1 MSKTIHP
8 PIEYGH
14 AARAILA
21 ETRPIEA
28 GNPIEAVMHACGFP
42 IGLPPSVR
50 VHPNL
55 PFTLG
60 TDEVLGHHP
69 AVVFPLSRGDGEIAA
84 IEILYLSATGI
95 APVLSPW
102 QIHWFSESSRDG
114 TFFQLSD
121 ETPGVVG
128 VVAGITDALAVWRMN
143 ECLTVCAV
151 RNPDEL
157 AAFDW
162 PDDTMH
168 LDVYATAETEAAA
181 HALAARAIHAGLTAA
196 VLMPATPGASWFQEL
211 AFAGAIPCDDQ
222 SQAKADAARLDD
234 NEDDERQ

>member
-1 MSKTIHP
+1 MSKAIRP
-8 PIEYGH
+8 PIDYGH

-21 ETRPIEA
+21 ETRPLEA
-28 GNPIEAVMHACGFP
+28 GDPIEAVMHACGFP
-42 IGLPPSVR
+42 IGLPPTVR
-50 VHPNL
+50 LHPRL

-60 TDEVLGHHP
+60 TNEVLGHHP

-84 IEILYLSATGI
+84 IEILYLGATGL
-95 APVLSPW
+95 APVLEPW
-102 QIHWFSESSRDG
+102 QTHWFSESISEG

-128 VVAGITDALAVWRMN
+128 VTVGITDAVAVLRIN

-151 RNPDEL
+151 QGCEGL
-157 AAFDW
+157 EAFDW
-162 PDDTMH
+162 PGDTLH
-168 LDVYATAETEAAA
+168 IDVYATDQTEAAG

-234 NEDDERQ
+234 NHDDERQ